1 MKVCSL
7 EIEILKEFYNSDIQ
21 RIKILF
27 YGGKNSQSYFYL
39 YAAVEKSKRIEPSTF
54 GL

>member
-7 EIEILKEFYNSDIQ
+7 EILKEFYNSDIQ
-21 RIKILF
+21 RIKILL
-27 YGGKNSQSYFYL
+27 YGKKYYQSNFYL